1 MDFFPDHVLKQIEEI
16 DRRCKRIREF
26 ITQRILREEK
36 SIIRIYNFLEEFKTF
51 IDRDP
56 SFADYLMAEF
66 KKKGMELDIDLVI
79 KYVKGGHELV
89 VGLGYYWLTI
99 DGWLRVFTERI
110 NNTERVR
117 EYDFM
122 GGTSPYVWLR
132 KIEGLLEE
140 KEYDIKAVAEWY
152 TEGIKEIA
160 SAIPHNVD
168 GLIRRKKL
176 EKALFEVRI
185 KRLLMKYLLPYFLD
199 YLDLWEKYE
208 DEEKK
213 MIMEDYFING
223 LKSALDYDDG
233 KKKISVDLRYY
244 CEVVMKFT
252 GSHSRVDI
260 AMGPSDDG
268 AKISVDISSLYTG
281 RDEVLWFIKYL
292 EDRLPKINKAFEMEA
307 GRMGECMGI
316 LDKLIRKNP
325 EIFL

>member
-1 MDFFPDHVLKQIEEI
+1 MVFFPDHVLKQIEEI
-16 DRRCKRIREF
+16 DRRCERIREF
-26 ITQRILREEK
+26 IAQRILEEEK
-36 SIIRIYNFLEEFKTF
+36 SIIRIYNFLEDFKTF

-56 SFADYLMAEF
+56 SFADYLMAEL
-66 KKKGMELDIDLVI
+66 KKKGMELDTNLVI
-79 KYVKGGHELV
+79 KYVKGGHELA

-168 GLIRRKKL
+168 ELIRRKKL

-233 KKKISVDLRYY
+233 KKKISVNLRYY

-252 GSHSRVDI
+252 GPHSRVDI
-260 AMGPSDDG
+260 AVGPSDDG
-268 AKISVDISSLYTG
+268 AKISVDVSSPYTG

-292 EDRLPKINKAFEMEA
+292 EDRLLKINKGFEMEA
-307 GRMGECMGI
+307 GRMGECMSI
-316 LDKLIRKNP
+316 LDRLIRKNP